1 MSQIKDIV
9 MTHFTQVQDLNLNNL
24 INFLEENDFIRYQ
37 IFRDVERKYHRE
49 DVLNAVEE
57 YNDEND
63 MEISFDDSEL
73 ADIVEKYEDN
83 LEDMSNWRWCL
94 NCAITPWIE
103 EKSNE

>member
-1 MSQIKDIV
+1 MSRIEQIV
-9 MTHFTQVQDLNLNNL
+9 MTHFNNVQDLNLKNL

-37 IFRDVERKYHRE
+37 IYRDMERKYRRE

-63 MEISFDDSEL
+63 TEISFEEDEI

-83 LEDMSNWRWCL
+83 LDDMSNWRWCL
-94 NCAITPWIE
+94 NNAITPWIE
-103 EKSNE
+103 EKIND